1 MKREKDI
8 VHGSE
13 RLDHGY
19 SIARSRSP
27 IYSVSTFVLVKTV
40 LALFYL
46 SFLSPGSRRY
56 FCFTTQFYEGIYAIS
71 NTKLVPVL
79 SFHGRVVKKI
89 RSGAPSLPVVSRHD
103 SSADPTNYHSAILEF
118 LLEASAVDEME
129 TIICNANDLIN
140 YG

>member
-1 MKREKDI
+1 M
-8 VHGSE
+8 
-13 RLDHGY
+13 
-19 SIARSRSP
+19 
-27 IYSVSTFVLVKTV
+27 
-40 LALFYL
+40 
-46 SFLSPGSRRY
+46 
-56 FCFTTQFYEGIYAIS
+56 
-71 NTKLVPVL
+71 
-79 SFHGRVVKKI
+79 KKI